1 MNLFSQKHGFI
12 TGAELSRGSF
22 RVHHPAMVREP
33 PLPLPHQIQ
42 MEAGGRIHKGEY
54 VVSKGIVTVTC
65 GRRRAAT
72 PVGAMAPDRVAWML
86 FRSLIAR
93 AKSEP

>member
-1 MNLFSQKHGFI
+1 MV
-12 TGAELSRGSF
+12 ELSLGLP
-22 RVHHPAMVREP
+22 RVHDPTMVREP

-42 MEAGGRIHKGEY
+42 MEAGGKIHKGEY
-54 VVSKGIVTVTC
+54 VVSKGIVTVTY

-93 AKSEP
+93 TTHEA